1 MNSETRIALNTL
13 VEDIDYL
20 DEVLEDEE
28 YLRKSITLP
37 LKCELSNLV
46 ESIVNQEAEYKKKAI
61 LEEGYVD
68 DVTRIRKLLGI
79 ASDTELKA

>member
-28 YLRKSITLP
+28 YLRRSTTFQ

-46 ESIVNQEAEYKKKAI
+46 ESIVNQEAEYKKKTI

>member
-28 YLRKSITLP
+28 YLRRSTTFQ

>member
-46 ESIVNQEAEYKKKAI
+46 ESIVNQEAEYKKKTI